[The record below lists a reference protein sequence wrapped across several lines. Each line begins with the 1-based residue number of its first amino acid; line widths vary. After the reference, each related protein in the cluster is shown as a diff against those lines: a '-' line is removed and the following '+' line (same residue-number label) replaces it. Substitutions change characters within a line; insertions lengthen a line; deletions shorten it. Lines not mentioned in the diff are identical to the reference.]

1 MSKLLNSTEARKET
15 QKLRMEIER
24 HNRLYYIDDAP
35 ELTDREFDLMLRR
48 LTDLEKQF
56 PEFADPNSPTQR
68 VGGEP
73 IKGFETVLHAVP
85 MMSLGNKFTEEEV
98 LDYATKHGGPFVL
111 EPKIDGIS
119 ISVRY
124 ENGQFVQA
132 LTRGDG
138 ERGDDV
144 SANLKTIQS
153 LPLRLQTDNPPDVF
167 EVRGEVYMT
176 RSGFA
181 ALNEQRQEAGLEPFA
196 NPRNACAGSMKML
209 DPREVA
215 KRPLDIVF
223 YATGQLDGIEFSTHN
238 ELLETLKEFGLKTAP
253 FAPRCST
260 GPELWEAIEKL
271 DMQRSCFEYEI
282 DGAVIKID
290 DRSRYAELG
299 GTAKFPHWATAYK
312 YAPEQAETTLRE
324 ITIQIGR
331 TGVLT
336 PVAELEPVQLA
347 GTVVKRATLHNED
360 EIQRKDIRI
369 GDRVIVEKAGEII
382 PAIVRVVTE
391 KRPKKR
397 TRKLRSL
404 NRWIKRTAHHPR
416 PFLQCSTA
424 YLYSGSGFPR
434 TIRGD
439 RFLTT
444 GKRWL
449 QKPQPLTLGTTLGEL
464 KPFNMQAACEELGI
478 NPVKVEGEVAW
489 RIDDLHHPAM
499 LKRWLTHFASRNGMD
514 IDGLGESIVE
524 LLVDAELVKSPADL
538 YDLQKAQLLG
548 LEGFKEKKAANL
560 IAGIEKSKTR
570 PFDRILFALGI
581 RHVGSGSARILA
593 AEFPTI
599 GKLMVADVQTLEEI
613 RDIGPIV
620 GKSIVE
626 FFQCLENQEL
636 IERLQAAGVNFEQ
649 ATLSGSDELAGLT
662 FVLTGTMENL
672 SRAEAGEQIRARGGA
687 VTSSVSKNTSYVVA
701 GEKAGSKLMKAKS
714 LGVKILDES
723 AFLQLTGNPSKPKQ
737 QPGQG
742 ELF

>member
-1 MSKLLNSTEARKET
+1 MLIFHPMKTNLSSFDAQNEIE
-15 QKLRMEIER
+15 KLRTEIEH
-24 HNRLYYIDDAP
+24 HNRLYYIDAAP
-35 ELTDREFDLMLRR
+35 EIDDREFDLMLRR
-48 LTDLEKQF
+48 LTELEKQF
-56 PEFADPNSPTQR
+56 PELADPNSPTQR

-73 IKGFETVLHAVP
+73 LKGFKNAPHAIP
-85 MMSLGNKFTEEEV
+85 MMSLDNLFKKEEV
-98 LDYATKHGGPFVL
+98 EAYAAKHEGPFIL

-144 SANLKTIQS
+144 SANLKTIGS
-153 LPLRLQTDNPPDVF
+153 LPLRLHTKTPPAVL
-167 EVRGEVYMT
+167 EVRGEIYMT

-181 ALNEQRQEAGLEPFA
+181 ALNEQRQEAGQPAFA
-196 NPRNACAGSMKML
+196 NPRNACAGSMKLL
-209 DPREVA
+209 DSREVA

-223 YATGQLDGIEFSTHN
+223 YATGQLDGIDFATHH
-238 ELLETLKEFGLKTAP
+238 ELLDTLKTFGFKTAP
-253 FAPRCST
+253 FAPTCTDGS
-260 GPELWEAIEKL
+260 ELWKNIEKL
-271 DMQRSCFEYEI
+271 DRMREEFEYEI

-312 YAPEQAETTLRE
+312 YAPEQAETTLKE

-360 EIQRKDIRI
+360 EIQRKDIRV

-382 PAIVRVVTE
+382 PAIVRVC
-391 KRPKKR
+391 KRKR
-397 TRKLRSL
+397 TG
-404 NRWIKRTAHHPR
+404 IE
-416 PFLQCSTA
+416 Q
-424 YLYSGSGFPR
+424 
-434 TIRGD
+434 
-439 RFLTT
+439 
-444 GKRWL
+444 
-449 QKPQPLTLGTTLGEL
+449 
-464 KPFNMQAACEELGI
+464 PFNMIAACEALGI
-478 NPVKVEGEVAW
+478 NPVKIEGEVAW

-524 LLVDAELVKSPADL
+524 ALVDAELVKSPADL
-538 YDLQKAQLLG
+538 YDLKKIQLLC

-560 IAGIEKSKTR
+560 IDGIEASKSR

-581 RHVGSGSARILA
+581 RHVGSGSARVLA
-593 AEFPTI
+593 QNFPTI
-599 GKLMVADVQTLEEI
+599 GNLMAADVQTLEKI

-626 FFQCLENQEL
+626 FFQTLENREL

-649 ATLSGSDELAGLT
+649 AQTSGSDELAGLT
-662 FVLTGTMENL
+662 FVLTGTMESM
-672 SRAEAGEQIRARGGA
+672 SRDEAGEEIRKRGGS
-687 VTSSVSKNTSYVVA
+687 VTSSVSKNTDYVVA
-701 GEKAGSKLMKAKS
+701 GAKAGSKLTKAES
-714 LGVKILDES
+714 LGVKVLDEA
-723 AFLQLTGNPSKPKQ
+723 AFLALLGNQPAATKPTPK
-737 QPGQG
+737 PGQG

>member
-1 MSKLLNSTEARKET
+1 MNNPAKAQLEIE
-15 QKLRMEIER
+15 KLRTEIER
-24 HNRLYYIDDAP
+24 NNRLYYIEAAP
-35 ELTDREFDLMLRR
+35 ELEDREFDLMLRR

-56 PEFADPNSPTQR
+56 PELADPNSPTQR
-68 VGGEP
+68 VGGKP
-73 IKGFETVLHAVP
+73 LKGFQNAAHAIP
-85 MMSLGNKFTEEEV
+85 MMSLDNLFTEKEV
-98 LDYATKHGGPFVL
+98 QAYAAKHGGPFIL

-124 ENGQFVQA
+124 EDGQFVQA

-144 SANLKTIQS
+144 SSNLKTIPT
-153 LPLRLQTDNPPDVF
+153 LPLRLNTENPTAVF

-196 NPRNACAGSMKML
+196 NPRNACAGSMKL
-209 DPREVA
+209 LNPREVA

-223 YATGQLDGIEFSTHN
+223 YGTGQLDGLSFTTQR
-238 ELLETLKEFGLKTAP
+238 ELLDTLKIFGFKTAP
-253 FAPRCST
+253 FAPTCQT
-260 GPELWEAIEKL
+260 GSELWKQIEQL
-271 DMQRSCFEYEI
+271 NQQREEFEYEI

-312 YAPEQAETTLRE
+312 YPPEQAETTLRE

-360 EIQRKDIRI
+360 EIQRKDIRV

-382 PAIVRVVTE
+382 PAIVRVC
-391 KRPKKR
+391 KRKR
-397 TRKLRSL
+397 TG
-404 NRWIKRTAHHPR
+404 IE
-416 PFLQCSTA
+416 Q
-424 YLYSGSGFPR
+424 
-434 TIRGD
+434 
-439 RFLTT
+439 
-444 GKRWL
+444 
-449 QKPQPLTLGTTLGEL
+449 
-464 KPFNMQAACEELGI
+464 PFNMRAACEELGI
-478 NPVKVEGEVAW
+478 NPIKIEGEVAW

-499 LKRWLTHFASRNGMD
+499 LKRWLTHFASRKGMD

-524 LLVDAELVKSPADL
+524 ALVNAERVKSPADL
-538 YDLQKAQLLG
+538 YSLTKPQLLC

-560 IAGIEKSKTR
+560 IAGIETSKNR
-570 PFDRILFALGI
+570 PFDRILFAIGI
-581 RHVGSGSARILA
+581 RHVGSGAARILA
-593 AEFPTI
+593 KEFPNI
-599 GKLMVADVQTLEEI
+599 GKIMETDVRTLEKI

-626 FFQCLENQEL
+626 FFQTLENKEL
-636 IERLQAAGVNFEQ
+636 VERLQAAGVNFEQ
-649 ATLSGSDELAGLT
+649 AQTSSSNELADLT
-662 FVLTGTMENL
+662 FVLTGTMKSL
-672 SRAEAGEQIRARGGA
+672 SRDEAGELIRAHGGS
-687 VTSSVSKNTSYVVA
+687 VTSSVSKNTGYVVA
-701 GEKAGSKLMKAKS
+701 GEKAGSKLTKAEA
-714 LGVKILDES
+714 LGVKVLDET
-723 AFLQLTGNPSKPKQ
+723 AFLALLGDSPSPASPQKK
-737 QPGQG
+737 PGQQ

>member
-1 MSKLLNSTEARKET
+1 MSNPLNSTDARKET
-15 QKLRMEIER
+15 QKLRTAIEQ
-24 HNRLYYIDDAP
+24 HNRLYYVDAAP
-35 ELTDREFDLMLRR
+35 EISDREFDLMLRR

-56 PEFADPNSPTQR
+56 PELADPNSPTQR

-73 IKGFETVLHAVP
+73 IKGFKNAAHAVP
-85 MMSLGNKFTEEEV
+85 MMSLGNQFTEKEV
-98 LDYATKHGGPFVL
+98 LEYATKHGGPFIL

-124 ENGQFVQA
+124 ENGTFVQA

-144 SANLKTIQS
+144 SANLKTIPS
-153 LPLRLQTDNPPDVF
+153 FPLRLNTENPPAIF

-181 ALNEQRQEAGLEPFA
+181 ALNEQRQDAGLDAFA
-196 NPRNACAGSMKML
+196 NPRNACAGSMKLL

-223 YATGQLDGIEFSTHN
+223 YATGQLDGLSFATHR
-238 ELLETLKEFGLKTAP
+238 ELLDTLKTFGFKTAP
-253 FAPRCST
+253 FTPTCQT
-260 GPELWEAIEKL
+260 GSELWKEIEQL
-271 DMQRSCFEYEI
+271 DSQRDDFEYEI

-360 EIQRKDIRI
+360 EIQRKDIRV

-382 PAIVRVVTE
+382 PAIVRVVT
-391 KRPKKR
+391 KKR
-397 TRKLRSL
+397 TG
-404 NRWIKRTAHHPR
+404 IE
-416 PFLQCSTA
+416 Q
-424 YLYSGSGFPR
+424 
-434 TIRGD
+434 
-439 RFLTT
+439 
-444 GKRWL
+444 
-449 QKPQPLTLGTTLGEL
+449 
-464 KPFNMQAACEELGI
+464 PFNMRAACEELGI
-478 NPVKVEGEVAW
+478 NPVKIEGEVAW

-524 LLVDAELVKSPADL
+524 LLVDHDLVKNPADL
-538 YDLQKAQLLG
+538 YDLQKPQLLD

-560 IAGIEKSKTR
+560 LAGIEKSKSR

-581 RHVGSGSARILA
+581 RHVGAGAARILA
-593 AEFPTI
+593 KEFPNI
-599 GKLMVADVQTLEEI
+599 GKIIETDVQALEKI

-626 FFQCLENQEL
+626 FFHSTEGREAAHTCGNDQREGQTLEIYPAAGGNKEL
-636 IERLQAAGVNFEQ
+636 IERLLAAGVNFERTT
-649 ATLSGSDELAGLT
+649 AGGSDELAGQT
-662 FVLTGTMENL
+662 FVLTGTMESL
-672 SRAEAGEQIRARGGA
+672 SRDEAGEKIRARGGT
-687 VTSSVSKNTSYVVA
+687 VTSSVSKNTDYVVA
-701 GEKAGSKLMKAKS
+701 GEKAGSKLTKAES
-714 LGVKILDES
+714 LGVKVLDEQQ
-723 AFLQLTGNPSKPKQ
+723 FLELMGTVPAPKPQAGQ
-737 QPGQG
+737 Q

>member
-1 MSKLLNSTEARKET
+1 MENNPAPAAAQKEIET
-15 QKLRMEIER
+15 LRSDIER
-24 HNRLYYIDDAP
+24 HNRLYYIEAAP
-35 ELTDREFDLMLRR
+35 ELEDREFDLMLRR

-68 VGGEP
+68 VGGQP
-73 IKGFETVLHAVP
+73 LKGFKNAAHAIP
-85 MMSLGNKFTEEEV
+85 MMSLDNLFTKEEV
-98 LDYATKHGGPFVL
+98 EAYAAKHGGPFIV

-144 SANLKTIQS
+144 SVNLKTIGS
-153 LPLRLQTDNPPDVF
+153 LPLRLYTDNPPAVL

-196 NPRNACAGSMKML
+196 NPRNACAGSMKLL

-223 YATGQLDGIEFSTHN
+223 YGTGQLDGIDFATHR
-238 ELLETLKEFGLKTAP
+238 ELLDALRAFGFRTADS
-253 FAPRCST
+253 APTCQT
-260 GPELWEAIEKL
+260 ATELWCAIEKL
-271 DMQRSCFEYEI
+271 DMQRSSFAYEI

-290 DRSRYAELG
+290 DRSRYPELG

-312 YAPEQAETTLRE
+312 YPPEQAETTLRE

-360 EIQRKDIRI
+360 EIRRKDIRV

-382 PAIVRVVTE
+382 PAIVRVC
-391 KRPKKR
+391 KRKR
-397 TRKLRSL
+397 TG
-404 NRWIKRTAHHPR
+404 IE
-416 PFLQCSTA
+416 Q
-424 YLYSGSGFPR
+424 
-434 TIRGD
+434 
-439 RFLTT
+439 
-444 GKRWL
+444 
-449 QKPQPLTLGTTLGEL
+449 
-464 KPFNMQAACEELGI
+464 PFNMQAACEALGI
-478 NPVKVEGEVAW
+478 TPVKREGEVAW

-499 LKRWLTHFASRNGMD
+499 LKRWLTHYASRNGMD

-524 LLVDAELVKSPADL
+524 LLVDAGLVKSPADL
-538 YDLQKAQLLG
+538 YELKKPQLLC

-560 IAGIEKSKTR
+560 IDGIEASKSR

-581 RHVGSGSARILA
+581 RHVGSGAARILA
-593 AEFPTI
+593 KEFPNI
-599 GKLMVADVQTLEEI
+599 GKIMTADVQTLEEI

-620 GKSIVE
+620 GKSIVD
-626 FFQCLENQEL
+626 FFQCLENKEL
-636 IERLQAAGVNFEQ
+636 VERLQAAGVNFEQ
-649 ATLSGSDELAGLT
+649 AAKSGSDELAGQT
-662 FVLTGTMENL
+662 FVITGTLEGM
-672 SRAEAGEQIRARGGA
+672 SRDEAGEEIRKRGGS
-687 VTSSVSKNTSYVVA
+687 VTSSVSKNTDYVVA
-701 GEKAGSKLMKAKS
+701 GEKAGSKLAKAEA
-714 LGVKILDES
+714 LGVKVLDEA
-723 AFLQLTGNPSKPKQ
+723 AFLALIGSKARPQEKPANKSGQ
-737 QPGQG
+737 Q